1 MAGPVC
7 SMIAGARTYNLF
19 VSPTSRSR
27 RSRSRLF
34 SEKSLMWKS
43 SAYIDLTSSQLRSST
58 RYFIEEGIKLP
69 FGEHVQGFK
78 GPGVGYCWNN
88 CNGSRFKNYEG
99 VATVAIH
106 SPKIYSFEMLPS
118 KWLLCT
124 GGEEKAILWDIRKNQ
139 TKPYPVAELQ
149 GHSGPVKLLHMDS
162 YKVVTGGPND
172 NQINVWETDSGH
184 LANVLQAYDPPATFS
199 SSEKS
204 LGVSALAVDGC
215 RLVISDADQG
225 FIAIRDFSQCS
236 IPILASPSLLALSL
250 AASELL
256 R

>member
-1 MAGPVC
+1 MV
-7 SMIAGARTYNLF
+7 MTYHGH
-19 VSPTSRSR
+19 
-27 RSRSRLF
+27 
-34 SEKSLMWKS
+34 EKSVSFLSMARHK
-43 SAYIDLTSSQLRSST
+43 TSLLVSMSRDSRVRVWDTGASSST
-58 RYFIEEGIKLP
+58 GASSCV
-69 FGEHVQGFK
+69 GMTSV
-78 GPGVGYCWNN
+78 PGSPVSMKCYDSLCYVAAGTTVTAVDLRTMR
-88 CNGSRFKNYEG
+88 S

-236 IPILASPSLLALSL
+236 IPILASPSFVGSKFWQPQNY
-250 AASELL
+250 SDD
-256 R
+256 